1 MPVLPRAHLF
11 EFNDRD
17 WVPATLRDTIVETL
31 SRSLDWGGFLRPL
44 APVIDGFLSAS
55 GTHEVLDLCAGAGG
69 PAVILSREA
78 ERLGL
83 DSPRFL
89 MTDLFP
95 RVPIWTDARQ
105 QRPKSID
112 FIAEP
117 VDATCIP
124 SSLSDGRARVIVNAF
139 HHFQPELAGAI
150 LRNAVDHRA
159 PIFISESFERNPT
172 GAFPLIP
179 IGIPSLL
186 ATPLLSPRNRFAKAG
201 WTWLTPIA
209 LAAGTWDAI
218 ISTLRV
224 YSEEDLRGLVAPF
237 GQDYDWTYGTYDY
250 PFGGRGCYFHGLP
263 STNRPLS
270 PRKHEHSRQPFPRH
284 PIGPSVPTR
293 RRRMDQEQT
302 SLNTRHEPEPDL
314 SQDAKTS
321 ASPQEVNP
329 KRSEA
334 AAALQQEVD
343 TLEQRLGTETD
354 PLSGEAMRTK
364 ALRRYIREE
373 GLKPY
378 QAELI
383 KMQQHLEET
392 GTRMIILFEGRD
404 AAGKGGTIRRVTRY
418 MNEKH
423 YRVVALGKPTEREI
437 TQWFFQKYVQHFPR
451 AGEVVLFDRSW
462 YNRAMVEPVFGF
474 CSEREYKN
482 FMRGVTGFEKD
493 LVRQGTILIK
503 LYFSVTK
510 EEQARRFERRN
521 ADPLRQ
527 WKLSEVDVQAQERWD
542 EFTNVKYEMLKRTH
556 TTHAPWKIIRS
567 NDKHRARMNAI
578 KVILNSVPY
587 ERLDDSLDFVPDPN
601 IVISGARELEKM
613 EAQRLKSGKFLV

>member
-1 MPVLPRAHLF
+1 MPLLPRTQLF

-17 WVPATLRDTIVETL
+17 WVPASLRDTIIETL

-44 APVIDGFLSAS
+44 VPVMDDFLSLA
-55 GTHEVLDLCAGAGG
+55 GTREVLDLCAGAAG
-69 PAVILSREA
+69 PALILTDEA
-78 ERLGL
+78 QRIGIRA
-83 DSPRFL
+83 PRFL

-95 RVPIWTDARQ
+95 RVPLWTRARAQ
-105 QRPKSID
+105 HPESID

-117 VDATCIP
+117 VDATRIP
-124 SSLSDGRARVIVNAF
+124 ASLSNGRARVIVNAF
-139 HHFQPELAGAI
+139 HHFPPALAGSI
-150 LRNAVDHRA
+150 LRDAVESHA
-159 PIFISESFERNPT
+159 PIFISESFERDPR
-172 GAFPLIP
+172 GALPLIP

-186 ATPLLSPRNRFAKAG
+186 ATPLLSPRDRLAKAA

-209 LAAGTWDAI
+209 LAAGAWDAL

-224 YSEEDLRGLVAPF
+224 YSERDLLELVSPF
-237 GQDYDWTYGTYDY
+237 GQSYEWSYGTYDY
-250 PFGGRGCYFHGLP
+250 PFGGRGCYFQGIPAKPATNGPTL
-263 STNRPLS
+263 ST
-270 PRKHEHSRQPFPRH
+270 
-284 PIGPSVPTR
+284 TR
-293 RRRMDQEQT
+293 RTMDEEQTNPEATAQAYNGAEALPTAPEVNAKRQEATVELQHEVESLEQT
-302 SLNTRHEPEPDL
+302 SIAPE
-314 SQDAKTS
+314 
-321 ASPQEVNP
+321 
-329 KRSEA
+329 
-334 AAALQQEVD
+334 
-343 TLEQRLGTETD
+343 D
-354 PLSGEAMRTK
+354 PLSASTMKKK
-364 ALRRYIREE
+364 ALRRYLREQT
-373 GLKPY
+373 LKPY

-383 KMQQHLEET
+383 KMQQYLEES

-423 YRVVALGKPTEREI
+423 YRVVALGKPTEHER
-437 TQWFFQKYVQHFPR
+437 TQWFFQKYIRHFPR

-474 CSEREYKN
+474 CSEKDYKN

-493 LVRQGTILIK
+493 LVRQGTVLIK

-510 EEQARRFERRN
+510 DEQNRRFERRK

-542 EFTNVKYEMLKRTH
+542 EFTNVKYQMLKRTH

-567 NDKHRARMNAI
+567 NDKHKARLNAI

-587 ERLDDSLDFVPDPN
+587 ERMDESLDFVPDSD
-601 IVISGARELEKM
+601 IVISGSRELEKM
-613 EAQRLKSGKFLV
+613 EAQRLRAGKFLV